1 MIRNRPASLLSDPA
15 YAALPALPIA
25 LDLAA
30 VPEWIKASI
39 LTLGGVQPITGAMAR
54 AAGGELHDQPSAG
67 ELALFRD
74 SGTRFQLVFVV
85 VSVAKFIDVDGVPH
99 GVPYALSLQPATKR
113 GKVSEVGVDYVEK
126 INLTEVVARTQP
138 AYTGFNPFTGEWQA
152 WGAIDIFMSNAPRRG
167 FPDELGLVYDQF
179 FLAMD
184 YDPED
189 VLEVD
194 MLANERA
201 NRKYRRHR
209 QNLMFRPFTDTRAR
223 RIWGAES
230 PIELFLF
237 QALLQ
242 RGLSPSL
249 QMLFFSD
256 GSVFPSLYHFWAD
269 ASAEEIPELITEADM
284 YFPEQRLAVFCDSN
298 RHHRGAKAA
307 QKDSLVSERLAAIGV
322 RAVRVPGPLIVRD
335 LQAAADLVSQA
346 IS

>member
-1 MIRNRPASLLSDPA
+1 MIRNRPASLLADPG
-15 YAALPALPIA
+15 YTTLPALPIA

-30 VPEWIKASI
+30 VPKWIKASI
-39 LTLGGVQPITGAMAR
+39 LTLGGVQPITGAMAK
-54 AAGGELHDQPSAG
+54 AAGGELQDQPSAG
-67 ELALFRD
+67 ELALFRE

-85 VSVAKFIDVDGVPH
+85 ASVAKFVTLDGVSH

-126 INLTEVVARTQP
+126 INLSDAVARTQP
-138 AYTGFNPFTGEWQA
+138 AYTGFDPFTGEWQA
-152 WGAIDIFMSNAPRRG
+152 WGAIDIFLSDQTREG

-179 FLAMD
+179 FLATA
-184 YDPED
+184 YDPDD
-189 VLEVD
+189 VLDVD
-194 MLANERA
+194 MLANDRA

-256 GSVFPSLYHFWAD
+256 GTVFPSLYHFWAN
-269 ASAEEIPELITEADM
+269 ASPEEVPELITEVDM

-307 QKDSLVSERLAAIGV
+307 QKDALVSERLAAIGV
-322 RAVRVPGPLIVRD
+322 RTVRVPGPLIVRN
-335 LQAAADLVSQA
+335 LQAATDLVSQA
-346 IS
+346 IG